1 MTRLITTQTN
11 FTAGE
16 VSTRL
21 LGRPDLT
28 AYANGA
34 RRLRN
39 VFIHPT
45 GGVRRRPGLRFV
57 DSAPAAGR
65 MVAFEF
71 NMEQTYLLVLS
82 ELTMTV
88 YMDDANVAV
97 IATPWTSAQ
106 LAQIVWTQS
115 ADTLLI
121 CHPEVPP
128 QQITRTSHISWT
140 VSPWRF
146 FEASGAIN
154 QPHYKFADDD
164 VTLQA
169 SATSGAVTLTASSD
183 LFEAGHVGARM
194 RLVGKDVEITAVASP
209 LSASADVKVTLTT
222 TSPSTDWTEQAFSNV
237 RGQPVSVTFHQD
249 RLVIG
254 GSRDLPNR
262 LWLSKSA
269 DLFNFDLGTGADDE
283 AIEFAI
289 LSGQVNA
296 IRAVFSGRHLQIF
309 TSGAE
314 WMVTGEPLTPVNIQL
329 TRQTREGSAI
339 DRAIPPRDVDGATL
353 FLAREGS
360 GLREFLF
367 TDSVQ
372 AYQSNDLA
380 ILARHLINAPVDQ
393 DFDPSGRLLHI
404 VMADGS
410 VATVTIFRAEQVTA
424 WTLQSTDGAVLAV
437 AVVAGK
443 VYILV
448 ERANGVFVE
457 VMDEAVQTDS
467 ALVGSSVS
475 ETISWSGLGHLEG
488 FNVRVV
494 ADGVDS
500 GLKMVSAGA
509 ITLAQPANMVEAGLP
524 FAHEIEPLPPIV
536 GLDANRI
543 QGAPVRLIRATF
555 RLEDSAALRVDTG
568 VGFREVPFKTLG
580 VEGVLDSPIQPFTG
594 DKSVRALGWRNGGVD
609 PLWRVNQDTPAPCT
623 ILSVLTEIKIG
634 GS

>member
-1 MTRLITTQTN
+1 
-11 FTAGE
+11 
-16 VSTRL
+16 
-21 LGRPDLT
+21 
-28 AYANGA
+28 
-34 RRLRN
+34 
-39 VFIHPT
+39 
-45 GGVRRRPGLRFV
+45 
-57 DSAPAAGR
+57 
-65 MVAFEF
+65 
-71 NMEQTYLLVLS
+71 
-82 ELTMTV
+82 
-88 YMDDANVAV
+88 
-97 IATPWTSAQ
+97 
-106 LAQIVWTQS
+106 
-115 ADTLLI
+115 
-121 CHPEVPP
+121 
-128 QQITRTSHISWT
+128 
-140 VSPWRF
+140 
-146 FEASGAIN
+146 
-154 QPHYKFADDD
+154 
-164 VTLQA
+164 
-169 SATSGAVTLTASSD
+169 
-183 LFEAGHVGARM
+183 
-194 RLVGKDVEITAVASP
+194 
-209 LSASADVKVTLTT
+209 ASADVKVTLTT